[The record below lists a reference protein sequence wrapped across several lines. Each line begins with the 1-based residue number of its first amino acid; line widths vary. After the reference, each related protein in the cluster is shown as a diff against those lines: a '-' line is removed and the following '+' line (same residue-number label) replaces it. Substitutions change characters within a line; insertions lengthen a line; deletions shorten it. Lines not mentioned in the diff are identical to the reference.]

1 MLGDRFVNILKLRF
15 ITKWMARRSTE
26 RRQAPQRA
34 PRKPPR
40 GAALTG
46 GTGNTNILN
55 KT

>member
-26 RRQAPQRA
+26 LRQAP
-34 PRKPPR
+34 PLPPTKPPH